1 MTLLFPILKMNVF
14 IFPALFFIAQ
24 GLCCHEWLFALQL
37 GAYVI
42 HTIQSD
48 WPTAIQDIISMFDP
62 GTVSGLEPSIALNL
76 LFNIL
81 TVIPEEVSV

>member
-1 MTLLFPILKMNVF
+1 MSGCL
-14 IFPALFFIAQ
+14 
-24 GLCCHEWLFALQL
+24 ALQL